1 MGVQSLRVGVLIK
14 IKSIK
19 QGLLAVIR
27 YHQDQHFGTHLE
39 SPQLY
44 YWYGKLKSERLDL
57 RPRGCSLAMNK
68 GGILFKY
75 YDTIIRQVL
84 NFVGEV

>member
-27 YHQDQHFGTHLE
+27 YHQYQHFGMHPE
-39 SPQLY
+39 S
-44 YWYGKLKSERLDL
+44 D
-57 RPRGCSLAMNK
+57 
-68 GGILFKY
+68 KY
-75 YDTIIRQVL
+75 IIIME
-84 NFVGEV
+84 N

>member
-27 YHQDQHFGTHLE
+27 YHQYQHFGMHLE
-39 SPQLY
+39 SPQL
-44 YWYGKLKSERLDL
+44 WK
-57 RPRGCSLAMNK
+57 
-68 GGILFKY
+68 
-75 YDTIIRQVL
+75 TIME
-84 NFVGEV
+84 N

>member
-1 MGVQSLRVGVLIK
+1 MGVQSLRVGELIK

-27 YHQDQHFGTHLE
+27 YHQYQHFGMHPE
-39 SPQLY
+39 SDNY
-44 YWYGKLKSERLDL
+44 IIVMENLKSERLDL
-57 RPRGCSLAMNK
+57 RPRGCSLAMNQR
-68 GGILFKY
+68 GILFKY
-75 YDTIIRQVL
+75 YDTIIGQVL